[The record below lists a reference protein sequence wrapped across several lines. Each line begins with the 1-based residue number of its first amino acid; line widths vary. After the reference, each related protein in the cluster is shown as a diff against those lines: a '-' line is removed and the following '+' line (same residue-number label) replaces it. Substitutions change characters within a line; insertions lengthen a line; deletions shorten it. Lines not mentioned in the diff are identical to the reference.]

1 MIDEKKLAK
10 AAMSDE
16 ELENVAGGT
25 FDELK
30 SDANELQRVFG
41 LGGPIRFTYPSGIG
55 NMELVDRSAVVA
67 GFAKLG
73 VRMTFDFDKP
83 NEYFIGGNKVTREE
97 AWDHINAKL
106 DKLDKLNS

>member
-1 MIDEKKLAK
+1 MIDEKKLAN
-10 AAMSDE
+10 AEMSDE

-30 SDANELQRVFG
+30 SDAHELQRVFG
-41 LGGPIRFTYPSGIG
+41 IGGPIRFTYPSGIG

-73 VRMTFDFDKP
+73 VRMTSDFDKP

-97 AWDHINAKL
+97 AWNHINAIV
-106 DKLDKLNS
+106 DKRDKLNS